1 MTLFL
6 DRAARSGPQ
15 KLVVAMS
22 IKAASIGA
30 VGGAGKAVAVV
41 VHMLVPGTRG
51 RLRPTAA
58 LT

>member
-15 KLVVAMS
+15 KFVVAMS

-30 VGGAGKAVAVV
+30 VGGTGKAAAVV
-41 VHMLVPGTRG
+41 VHMLVSGAR
-51 RLRPTAA
+51 AVA